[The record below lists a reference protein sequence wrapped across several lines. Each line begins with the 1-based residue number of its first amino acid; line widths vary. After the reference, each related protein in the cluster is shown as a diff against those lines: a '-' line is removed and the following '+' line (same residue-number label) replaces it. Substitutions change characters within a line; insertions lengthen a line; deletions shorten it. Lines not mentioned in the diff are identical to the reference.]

1 MQLYMWTAAE
11 SRSMSLP
18 DVPEGTFEVKDTA
31 DNQPIFAVTAEGNAW
46 RVIPQ
51 GMTLFSGKTAM
62 LTLDTP
68 LQLRVGRRAE
78 RMQLYLTKGGMPARR
93 YARCPVGSGV
103 VLTIGSAPD
112 NEIICRQPYMA
123 PYHLRLTSQTGGWQ
137 LTILDDKL
145 GAYINGRR
153 ASSGLLRAG
162 DVVSVLELKLIVVP
176 GLLAFNSPGEQTH
189 LRQGS
194 QLHLMPVPPI
204 SREDAFVSTPVEDF
218 YYRAPR
224 FSEGITREAISVDSP
239 PAAHEPSQ
247 TNAILTMAPS
257 LLSGVVSLA
266 VATNPLMPLA
276 ALAGATIFPMLNR
289 HNAEKQQAED
299 EIKRKEAY
307 KAYLDD
313 IERHIADVTAKQEA
327 VLRRMHPPLEEQMAF
342 ALRDHRLWQYNSE
355 QADYL
360 ELRLGTGSVPLEYD
374 ITFPQERFEL
384 QSDPMKQLMQEL
396 KSRERR
402 LEGVPILLTLAEFF
416 QVGITGD
423 MEARSA
429 LLANLL
435 IQLTMNYGYDEL
447 KLCFIGKPLP
457 ELERFMWLPHTW
469 DNAKQNHYLAE
480 TEDELRQ
487 LLPMLD
493 EMLAGRELTHHM
505 EKGKHLPEAGEPELI
520 VVLFED
526 RVSQTGVVT
535 RLLME
540 KRYRGLRVITVTGES
555 RRLPRR
561 CDVIVSLDRGC
572 GQMIW
577 QTENGRGSRA
587 FTPDAS
593 ALGAARR
600 LIYAMANTYLDLPDT
615 SSKLPDSV
623 PFLDLFGV
631 SDVHALNVLTR
642 WRRNNPTV
650 SLAAPIGIDEDGGL
664 CCLDVHEKGDGQHG
678 LIAGTT
684 GSGKSELIM
693 TYILSLAVNFS
704 PEEVTFLLIDY
715 KGGGM
720 ATAFEKLPH
729 TAGIITNLDG
739 NAVNRSLLAIQS
751 ELVRR
756 QAVFHQAEQALDM
769 TGMNI
774 IKYQRLYRE
783 KRVSTPLPHLLIISD
798 EFAELKTQEPEF
810 MQKLISASRIG
821 RSLGVHLI
829 LATQRPAGVVDDQ
842 IWSNTNWRLCLRV
855 QNARDSQDIIKCPDA
870 ATISKVGRFYI
881 QVGYGV
887 LKQAQSGFTGAPYV
901 PGARTTSVGGVD
913 VLDRLGRVLGHSE
926 LSRAG
931 KSAKTVYQI
940 NAVVDYLATV
950 AQSQGLRAQT
960 IWLPPLDPKIS
971 LDDIRQRYTVTDAP
985 YVLEPILGEI
995 DDPSTQSRRLLR
1007 LNLSEGKNT
1016 MVYGTVG
1023 AGKVMLLRAVLEDLF
1038 LHHSPE
1044 ELHTYILDYGDDGLV
1059 AFRDVPQ
1066 VGDVLDTQDDEKLKF
1081 LQAYLKGELERR
1093 KELVGGRMA
1102 ESTLAERLQK
1112 AGLPNILVVLH
1123 HAHKLKD
1130 KLGDDSSLMME
1141 LLREGPRYGIV
1152 FLGTTTSAGLLGF
1165 RFQDAFARSCVLQQ
1179 EKKDDYYALVGRLE
1193 GFRLENIRGRGV
1205 IRQDTLCEYQTAAAD
1220 HEVSELCEL
1229 LHTLYP
1235 GAGAPGIRTLPK
1247 RIAAADLAEEIDPA
1261 VPWRIPVGMDTG
1273 TLAPVYLDLRARRI
1287 HLAVGTEADACS
1299 LYSEALPLLMA
1310 SGAEVIVWNPVA
1322 VRKMEGVRYVP
1333 AEPQASAA
1341 LLRELS
1347 QAGSDAPERLVVI
1360 PSMNVVFDVL
1370 KQAKPEAS
1378 VQEMDALLGV
1388 MSDVSGMAGAKLY
1401 NDLEFKR
1408 FLERLNPSS
1417 RCTFLVSMT
1426 DQGTRSY
1433 RSDKWY
1439 TEKIGNDALVL
1450 GRGISLMQAIKVSNS
1465 SRLSSK
1471 EESFPCGFEVVDTM
1485 AHKIKL
1491 LSE

>member
-1 MQLYMWTAAE
+1 MQLYMWTATE
-11 SRSMSLP
+11 IRSMSLP
-18 DVPEGTFEVKDTA
+18 DVPEGTFEVKDPA
-31 DNQPIFAVTAEGNAW
+31 DNQPIFAVTAEENAW
-46 RVIPQ
+46 RIILH
-51 GMTLFSGKTAM
+51 GMTLFSGKTTM

-78 RMQLYLTKGGMPARR
+78 RMQLCLTEGGMPARR
-93 YARCPVGSGV
+93 YARCPVDPGT
-103 VLTIGSAPD
+103 VLAIGSAPD

-153 ASSGLLRAG
+153 ASSGSLKAG
-162 DVVSVLELKLIVVP
+162 DVVSILELKLIVVP

-194 QLHLMPVPPI
+194 RLHLMPSPPV

-224 FSEGITREAISVDSP
+224 FSEGIIREAISVDSP

-360 ELRLGTGSVPLEYD
+360 ELRLGTGSLPLEYD

-396 KSRERR
+396 KRRERR

-423 MEARSA
+423 LEARSA
-429 LLANLL
+429 LVANLL

-457 ELERFMWLPHTW
+457 ELEQFSWLPHTW

-493 EMLAGRELTHHM
+493 EMLAGRELTHHI
-505 EKGKHLPEAGEPELI
+505 EKGKNLPEAGEPELI

-526 RVSQTGVVT
+526 RISQAGVVT

-561 CDVIVSLDRGC
+561 CDVIVSLDHGC
-572 GQMIW
+572 GQMVW

-587 FTPDAS
+587 FMPDAS

-615 SSKLPDSV
+615 SSRLPDSV

-693 TYILSLAVNFS
+693 TYVLSLAVNFS

-720 ATAFEKLPH
+720 ATAFERLPH

-756 QAVFHQAEQALDM
+756 QAVFHEAEQALDA

-783 KRVSTPLPHLLIISD
+783 KRVSTPLPHLLIICD

-829 LATQRPAGVVDDQ
+829 LATQRPSGVVDDQ

-855 QNARDSQDIIKCPDA
+855 QSARDSQDIIKCPDA
-870 ATISKVGRFYI
+870 ATLSKVGRFYI
-881 QVGYGV
+881 QVGYSV
-887 LKQAQSGFTGAPYV
+887 LKQAQSGFTGAPYL
-901 PGARTTSVGGVD
+901 PGVHTTTGGGVE
-913 VLDRLGRVLGHSE
+913 VLDRLGRVLEHSE
-926 LSRAG
+926 IPRSS
-931 KSAKTVYQI
+931 KSVKISYQI
-940 NAVVDYLATV
+940 KAVVDHLATV
-950 AQSQGLRAQT
+950 AESKNLRAQT
-960 IWLPPLDPKIS
+960 IWLPPLEPKIS
-971 LDDIRQRYTVTDAP
+971 LADIRQRYSVSDVPFA
-985 YVLEPILGEI
+985 LEPVLGEI

-1007 LNLSEGKNT
+1007 MNLQDGKNV

-1023 AGKVMLLRAVLEDLF
+1023 SGKVMLLRTVLEDML
-1038 LHHSPE
+1038 LYHGPE
-1044 ELHTYILDYGDDGLV
+1044 ELQVYILDYGDDGLS
-1059 AFRDVPQ
+1059 AFLDAPQ
-1066 VGDVLDTQDDEKLKF
+1066 VGDVLDSRDDEKLKF
-1081 LQAYLKGELERR
+1081 LQAYLRAELERR
-1093 KELVGGRMA
+1093 KSIMGGHMGEA
-1102 ESTLAERLQK
+1102 SLAERLQA
-1112 AGLPNILVVLH
+1112 AGLSVILVILH

-1130 KLGDDSSLMME
+1130 KLGDDSAPFIE
-1141 LLREGPRYGIV
+1141 LLREGPRYGMN
-1152 FLGTTTSAGLLGF
+1152 FLGTTISTNLLGF
-1165 RFQDAFARSCVLQQ
+1165 KMQDAFARSYVLQL
-1179 EKKDDYYALVGRLE
+1179 EKKDEYYTLIGRLD
-1193 GFRLENIRGRGV
+1193 GFQPVHIRGRGV
-1205 IRQDTLCEYQTAAAD
+1205 IRLPDALCEYQTASSD
-1220 HEVSELCEL
+1220 HEVSELCAQLRERYP
-1229 LHTLYP
+1229 HT
-1235 GAGAPGIRTLPK
+1235 GAPSIRIMPK
-1247 RIAAADLAEEIDPA
+1247 RVTAAEMADDVDPA
-1261 VPWRIPVGMDTG
+1261 TPWRLPIGMDTE
-1273 TLAPVYLDLRARRI
+1273 TLAPVYLNLHTSRVRLILGLRSDTVS
-1287 HLAVGTEADACS
+1287 LFNEMLSLLVSMGTNVTVWGTEDIR
-1299 LYSEALPLLMA
+1299 
-1310 SGAEVIVWNPVA
+1310 EVA
-1322 VRKMEGVRYVP
+1322 GVRYVP
-1333 AEPQASAA
+1333 AETQASST
-1341 LLRELS
+1341 LLQELIM
-1347 QAGSDAPERLVVI
+1347 AGVDVPERVI
-1360 PSMNVVFDVL
+1360 IVP
-1370 KQAKPEAS
+1370 A
-1378 VQEMDALLGV
+1378 MDAVLDALRQTKLQPGLDDLKTLLNPAVGNGV
-1388 MSDVSGMAGAKLY
+1388 LTATVY
-1401 NDLEFKR
+1401 NDIEFKR
-1408 FLERLNPSS
+1408 FLEKLGANA
-1417 RCTFLVSMT
+1417 RCSFIIGLT
-1426 DQGTRSY
+1426 DQAAKAIRAE
-1433 RSDKWY
+1433 KWFQ
-1439 TEKIGNDALVL
+1439 EKVGNDAILL
-1450 GRGISLMQAIKVSNS
+1450 GRGVYSQMTVKVSNG

-1471 EESFPCGFEVVDTM
+1471 EEAFPFGFEVRDTVGR
-1485 AHKIKL
+1485 KIKL